1 MHLFIYIL
9 TSWEQVLY
17 WSLHSCRSD
26 RSSQKL
32 CLTDTRAS
40 PETHRKSRILNI
52 LLSFFILMNNPYPS
66 WSNGSYKRVIIFS
79 YTLLMLMLLLL
90 YCLTYKMG
98 IVMEF
103 SIKECCLFLA
113 RYFLMTN
120 NRTQKYITLTVLYAF
135 KICSKYVKKIVRQFT
150 SSGEFRRPVHF
161 LHLQNERIT
170 YIYIYIYICISIY
183 NHLKFHVFTCNIN
196 ILIEELFF

>member
-120 NRTQKYITLTVLYAF
+120 NRTKKYITLTVLYAF
-135 KICSKYVKKIVRQFT
+135 KMCSKYVKICT
-150 SSGEFRRPVHF
+150 AIYELRRVSAPCAF
-161 LHLQNERIT
+161 LTFAKWEDHLHIL
-170 YIYIYIYICISIY
+170 IY
-183 NHLKFHVFTCNIN
+183 NLWKFHVFIIN

>member
-113 RYFLMTN
+113 RHFLMTD
-120 NRTQKYITLTVLYAF
+120 NRTKKYITLTVLYAF
-135 KICSKYVKKIVRQFT
+135 KMCSKY
-150 SSGEFRRPVHF
+150 GENCTAIYELMRVSAPCAF
-161 LHLQNERIT
+161 LTFAKWEDHLHIL
-170 YIYIYIYICISIY
+170 IYD
-183 NHLKFHVFTCNIN
+183 LWKFHLFIIN
-196 ILIEELFF
+196 ILIEE

>member
-120 NRTQKYITLTVLYAF
+120 NRTKKYITLTVLYAF
-135 KICSKYVKKIVRQFT
+135 KMCSKYVKKLY
-150 SSGEFRRPVHF
+150 GKLRRVSAPCAF
-161 LHLQNERIT
+161 LTFAKWEDHLHIHV
-170 YIYIYIYICISIY
+170 YIYICISIY

>member
-32 CLTDTRAS
+32 CLTD
-40 PETHRKSRILNI
+40 HCKSRILNI

-120 NRTQKYITLTVLYAF
+120 NRTK
-135 KICSKYVKKIVRQFT
+135 
-150 SSGEFRRPVHF
+150 
-161 LHLQNERIT
+161 N
-170 YIYIYIYICISIY
+170 IY
-183 NHLKFHVFTCNIN
+183 NFNSTLRIQNVFKVCKKLYGN
-196 ILIEELFF
+196 

>member
-98 IVMEF
+98 IVMER
-103 SIKECCLFLA
+103 IQ
-113 RYFLMTN
+113 N
-120 NRTQKYITLTVLYAF
+120 VF
-135 KICSKYVKKIVRQFT
+135 KVCKKIVRQFT

-170 YIYIYIYICISIY
+170 YIYMYIYIYVYQSTI
-183 NHLKFHVFTCNIN
+183 T
-196 ILIEELFF
+196 

>member
-79 YTLLMLMLLLL
+79 YTLLTLLLL

-103 SIKECCLFLA
+103 SIKECCLFLV

-120 NRTQKYITLTVLYAF
+120 NRTKKYITLTVLYAF
-135 KICSKYVKKIVRQFT
+135 KMCSKYGKKLYGNLRAQESFGALCISYICKMRG
-150 SSGEFRRPVHF
+150 SP
-161 LHLQNERIT
+161 T
-170 YIYIYIYICISIY
+170 YINLQS
-183 NHLKFHVFTCNIN
+183 LKVSRFYH
-196 ILIEELFF
+196 

>member
-40 PETHRKSRILNI
+40 PETHCKSRILNI

-120 NRTQKYITLTVLYAF
+120 NRTKNIYINITLTVLYAF
-135 KICSKYVKKIVRQFT
+135 KMCSKYVKNCTAIY
-150 SSGEFRRPVHF
+150 ELRRVSAPCAF
-161 LHLQNERIT
+161 LTFAKWEDHLH
-170 YIYIYIYICISIY
+170 IYIYMYINLQS
-183 NHLKFHVFTCNIN
+183 LKVSR
-196 ILIEELFF
+196 LYL

>member
-120 NRTQKYITLTVLYAF
+120 NRT
-135 KICSKYVKKIVRQFT
+135 KKIYYNFNSTLRI
-150 SSGEFRRPVHF
+150 
-161 LHLQNERIT
+161 QNVFKVCEKLYGNLRAQESFGALCIS
-170 YIYIYIYICISIY
+170 YICKMRGSPTY
-183 NHLKFHVFTCNIN
+183 IN
-196 ILIEELFF
+196 ILSLKVSRFYH

>member
-32 CLTDTRAS
+32 CLTGTRAS
-40 PETHRKSRILNI
+40 LETHRKSRILNI

-113 RYFLMTN
+113 RHFLMTN
-120 NRTQKYITLTVLYAF
+120 NRTKKYITLTVLYAF
-135 KICSKYVKKIVRQFT
+135 KMCSKYGKKCTAIY
-150 SSGEFRRPVHF
+150 ELRRVSAPISYICKM
-161 LHLQNERIT
+161 RGSPT
-170 YIYIYIYICISIY
+170 YINLQSLKVSRFYHEFTNRGVIL
-183 NHLKFHVFTCNIN
+183 LKFIYFK
-196 ILIEELFF
+196 

>member
-79 YTLLMLMLLLL
+79 YTLLMLTLLLL
-90 YCLTYKMG
+90 NCLTYKMG

-103 SIKECCLFLA
+103 SIKECCLFLT

-120 NRTQKYITLTVLYAF
+120 NRTKKYITLTVLHAF
-135 KICSKYVKKIVRQFT
+135 KMCSKYGKNCTAIN
-150 SSGEFRRPVHF
+150 ELRRVSAPCAF
-161 LHLQNERIT
+161 LTFAKWEDHLH
-170 YIYIYIYICISIY
+170 IYICISIY

>member
-9 TSWEQVLY
+9 TSWDQVLY

-40 PETHRKSRILNI
+40 PETHCKSRILNI

-120 NRTQKYITLTVLYAF
+120 NRTKIYNFNSTLRIQNVFKVCKKLYGNLRAQESFGALCISYIC
-135 KICSKYVKKIVRQFT
+135 KMRGS
-150 SSGEFRRPVHF
+150 P
-161 LHLQNERIT
+161 T
-170 YIYIYIYICISIY
+170 YIYI
-183 NHLKFHVFTCNIN
+183 
-196 ILIEELFF
+196 